1 MCVSGIYA
9 DFLVVKKGINN
20 ENHTSEPYVMASAT
34 ETEIREF
41 IRPTIQLAAGK
52 LVDQAFVKEA
62 ITLAEQDPS
71 WSGLFFAEFLGE
83 YYTQVAMGNCGDMG
97 DDALGMLALR
107 DRQATNLLHN
117 MFSHAAEIYRQCHRD
132 QEAVTSLEAIGTS
145 GSAYLQDLVKRI
157 RQSRQN
163 QAGVAASIVRDART
177 FRLLHARSANR
188 SPRAM
193 NSSLTAV
200 SE

>member
-1 MCVSGIYA
+1 
-9 DFLVVKKGINN
+9 
-20 ENHTSEPYVMASAT
+20 MASAT

-62 ITLAEQDPS
+62 IALAEQDPS

-83 YYTQVAMGNCGDMG
+83 YYTQVAMGNCGDVG
-97 DDALGMLALR
+97 DDASGMLALR

-157 RQSRQN
+157 RQSCQN
-163 QAGVAASIVRDART
+163 QAGI
-177 FRLLHARSANR
+177 
-188 SPRAM
+188 
-193 NSSLTAV
+193 V
-200 SE
+200 SEGHEFIIDCGIRVIPRIPAITWWKVKASKEGFNKPFSIGRNYDQNSLLWFNDTRL